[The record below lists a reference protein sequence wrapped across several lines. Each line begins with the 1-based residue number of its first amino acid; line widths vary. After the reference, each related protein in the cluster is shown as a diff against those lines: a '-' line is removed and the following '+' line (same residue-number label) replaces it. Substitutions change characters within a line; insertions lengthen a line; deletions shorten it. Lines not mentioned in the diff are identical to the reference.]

1 MNHEIKGKT
10 PMNKHTARMR
20 AFKGFILFYFDLEKE
35 GPVAIWIWTFL
46 VFFFFGFV

>member
-1 MNHEIKGKT
+1 
-10 PMNKHTARMR
+10 MNKHTARMR

-46 VFFFFGFV
+46 VFFFFWICIGFSVIAF